1 VLTIKLAEDM
11 PAGTVTL
18 AGTVAAVLELASPTA
33 VPVCTVLVNMT
44 RPVELLPPATELGF
58 TLKEESAIGGA
69 VPVEFISTYN
79 AGLAPPTSKA
89 TSGLASPLKSLEM
102 MKMRI

>member
-44 RPVELLPPATELGF
+44 RPVELLR
-58 TLKEESAIGGA
+58 S
-69 VPVEFISTYN
+69 S
-79 AGLAPPTSKA
+79 
-89 TSGLASPLKSLEM
+89 
-102 MKMRI
+102 